1 MIENYSKELPY
12 NWTGR
17 IDSKDDY
24 DSFRWHQWVELIDLN
39 DENLKPFEGTIAF
52 GILGFECD
60 WGIEQ
65 NKGRVGAANGPKS
78 IRKELSKLPC
88 DFPKEVKIFD
98 CGNIYVQG
106 ITLEE
111 GQKCLGEAVK
121 KIIDLNMQPILL
133 GGGHETAFGHYQ
145 GLFDKYAKNDKMGII
160 NFDAHLDCR
169 PYDEN
174 GASSGTMFRQIHDQ
188 NQAEGLKFNYL
199 PIGIQKHSNTV
210 SLFKFVEEA
219 NVDYILAK
227 DIVNGQIYKIF
238 DRIDKFTRKLDSVYV
253 TICSDVFSSA
263 YAPGVSAPQPLG
275 MDPEVVIIILKH
287 ILQTGKVVS
296 FDIAEVSPRYDKDN
310 ATASLAA
317 VLIYSVVGEMI
328 RIKFE

>member
-17 IDSKDDY
+17 IDSVDDY
-24 DSFRWHQWVELIDLN
+24 DSFRWHQWVEIIDLN
-39 DENLKPFEGTIAF
+39 DESLEPFEGGFGI

-60 WGIEQ
+60 WGIEY

-106 ITLEE
+106 ISLDE
-111 GQKCLGEAVK
+111 GQKCLAKAVDRML
-121 KIIDLNMQPILL
+121 DLNLKPILL

-145 GLFDKYAKNDKMGII
+145 GLFDKYAKSNKLGII
-160 NFDAHLDCR
+160 NFDAHFDCR
-169 PYDEN
+169 PYEEN
-174 GASSGTMFRQIHDQ
+174 GPSSGTMFRQIHDM
-188 NQAEGLKFNYL
+188 NKEKGLDFNYL

-210 SLFKFVEEA
+210 SLFNFAKDAGVE
-219 NVDYILAK
+219 YILAK
-227 DIVNGQIYKIF
+227 DIVNGQIYKLF
-238 DRIDKFTRKLDSVYV
+238 DSIDKFTRKMDSIYV
-253 TICSDVFSSA
+253 TICSDVFSSS

-275 MDPEVVIIILKH
+275 LDPEVVIIILKH

-317 VLIYSVVGEMI
+317 VLIYSAVSEMVEI
-328 RIKFE
+328 NFN